1 MHRAEWEA
9 VLDTT
14 TPPSPR
20 PASVAGRAVGVR
32 RRGRRARLA
41 WLVVVGSVLAGLAV
55 TGGPVGPVEAAGAPP
70 QTPTPQVGSP
80 TPTPDPTPVA
90 PTVGPVA
97 DSSTGSVTASGD
109 ATPGARVKVALT
121 GNGAYRDL
129 CASVVTTTSGSW
141 TCTATV
147 PSGAGWTVVVTDLD
161 HTDVDPVTSSSFS
174 VLTAPTVGSGLLV
187 GAKLGG
193 TAFPGAVV
201 TVTSGSGATA
211 SATASADGSWVA
223 VLPAAGF
230 PSGRHDVH
238 AVQSSSAVPAVP
250 VSASSRP
257 SSVTVDR
264 DAPAAPVVTS
274 PTPGQ
279 RVAVL
284 PLTVSGTGEAGALAT
299 VYVDSTPVCQATVSG
314 GGAWSCSAGGSELAD
329 GDRLVQ
335 AALVDPAGNF
345 GPPSAAVRVTM
356 GAAAN
361 APAAPS
367 ATATPRPGATA
378 TPSPG
383 AVPPST
389 SPTKP
394 ADDGGSTAPAP
405 PAGPGDEGGAGA
417 APGSGQGPQTGTWA
431 TATTFGADLP
441 TLAQTLV
448 GPVWP
453 LGAAV
458 ALLFLVLVAGPSR
471 LAAAAARGRFRPR
484 AARLTGRNRRSEVP
498 TSFNH
503 GTVDPRV
510 AAGLALAGGAV
521 AIAVAAGV
529 DGQLQ
534 YARLLAGIVLGLVV
548 LNGLVVVLP
557 GMLVARRLGLS
568 LRVRMSPGLLLA
580 AVVACAAT
588 RLFSLDP
595 PLVLGVLLVGTLGAV
610 HHHGGHAVG
619 AGRSPGR
626 RDRGVAAAV
635 QLAATVVVP
644 AAAWVLHG
652 LVDAPGA
659 WPQLGREALAT
670 VCLAG
675 LGSLVVQLLPLGSM
689 PGRHVWAWSTGVYV
703 ALAVVGVSVAAAVFV
718 GAPSSSFPL
727 PVLLVT
733 SLVAALLA
741 VAAWLWVTYV
751 EPARR
756 AL

>member
-1 MHRAEWEA
+1 M
-9 VLDTT
+9 LDTT
-14 TPPSPR
+14 TPSSPR
-20 PASVAGRAVGVR
+20 PASAAGRAVSVR
-32 RRGRRARLA
+32 RRTPRARLA
-41 WLVVVGSVLAGLAV
+41 GVLVVGALLVGLAATV
-55 TGGPVGPVEAAGAPP
+55 GPVGPAEAAGAPT
-70 QTPTPQVGSP
+70 QSPTPQLGSP
-80 TPTPDPTPVA
+80 TPTPDPTTPPTPPAA
-90 PTVGPVA
+90 PTVRPVA
-97 DSSTGSVTASGD
+97 DSSTGAVLVQGEAD
-109 ATPGARVKVALT
+109 PAAQVKIALT
-121 GNGAYRDL
+121 GNGVYRDL
-129 CASVVTTTSGSW
+129 CPSVTTSSTGAWSCS
-141 TCTATV
+141 ATV
-147 PSGAGWTVVVTDLD
+147 QSGAGWAAVVTDLD
-161 HTDVDPVTSSSFS
+161 HADLDQATSPSFS

-193 TAFPGAVV
+193 TAFPGATV

-211 SATASADGSWVA
+211 GATASADGSWVA
-223 VLPAAGF
+223 VLPAATF
-230 PSGRHDVH
+230 PSGRHDVR

-250 VSASSRP
+250 VSAASRS

-264 DAPAAPVVTS
+264 DAPVAPVVTS
-274 PTPGQ
+274 PAAGQ
-279 RVAVL
+279 RVAAL

-314 GGAWSCSAGGSELAD
+314 RGSWSCSAGGSELAD

-335 AALVDPAGNF
+335 AALVDQAGNF
-345 GPPSAAVRVTM
+345 GPPSAPVRVTV
-356 GAAAN
+356 GAVAT
-361 APAAPS
+361 APASPG

-378 TPSPG
+378 TPAPG
-383 AVPPST
+383 AVPPSAA
-389 SPTKP
+389 PTGP
-394 ADDGGSTAPAP
+394 SDDGSTTAPP
-405 PAGPGDEGGAGA
+405 PGVPDGGGGGRTP
-417 APGSGQGPQTGTWA
+417 PGSSDGPQVGTWA
-431 TATTFGADLP
+431 TATSFGADLP
-441 TLAQTLV
+441 TLAQTLG

-471 LAAAAARGRFRPR
+471 LAAAAARGRIRPR
-484 AARLTGRNRRSEVP
+484 AARLTGRNRSSELP
-498 TSFNH
+498 TSFNR

-510 AAGLALAGGAV
+510 AAGLALTAGAV

-529 DGQLQ
+529 DGQVQ

-557 GMLVARRLGLS
+557 AALVARRLGLA

-580 AVVACAAT
+580 AVVACGAT

-610 HHHGGHAVG
+610 QHGGGHAVP
-619 AGRSPGR
+619 AGRTPSGR
-626 RDRGVAAAV
+626 DHGVAAAT

-675 LGSLVVQLLPLGSM
+675 LGSLVVQLLPLGSL
-689 PGRHVWAWSTGVYV
+689 PGRHVWAWSKPVYAV
-703 ALAVVGVSVAAAVFV
+703 LAVVGVSVAAAVFV

-727 PVLLVT
+727 PALLVA

-741 VAAWLWVTYV
+741 VAAWLWTSYV